1 MTHPRGLSRTLV
13 SLQVSH
19 SSRTRACDLKI
30 NLHAIL
36 SPTPLANSM
45 PLTAPPREK
54 TGRKLKVGDALT
66 PERTVCQKVC
76 SFSLHWRKLYH
87 RFQKLWHMLSAF
99 HRPSAE
105 GLSDHVHF
113 KSRSST
119 STSLRPTMF
128 FFCHGWLVPTTAS
141 KHETS
146 LWETAHS
153 TEWLIQ
159 SLILEVF
166 STYNFQ
172 WSPQHS
178 FHYCACKCLASAY

>member
-1 MTHPRGLSRTLV
+1 MTHLRGLSWTLV

-19 SSRTRACDLKI
+19 PNRTRACDLKV
-30 NLHAIL
+30 NLHALL
-36 SPTPLANSM
+36 SLSRQLHATNS
-45 PLTAPPREK
+45 APPREK
-54 TGRKLKVGDALT
+54 TGRKWKVGDGLT
-66 PERTVCQKVC
+66 PEHTICLKVR
-76 SFSLHWRKLYH
+76 SSSTHWCKLFH

-99 HRPSAE
+99 HRLSAE

-113 KSRSST
+113 KSRSTT

-146 LWETAHS
+146 LWETTHG

-166 STYNFQ
+166 ST
-172 WSPQHS
+172 
-178 FHYCACKCLASAY
+178 